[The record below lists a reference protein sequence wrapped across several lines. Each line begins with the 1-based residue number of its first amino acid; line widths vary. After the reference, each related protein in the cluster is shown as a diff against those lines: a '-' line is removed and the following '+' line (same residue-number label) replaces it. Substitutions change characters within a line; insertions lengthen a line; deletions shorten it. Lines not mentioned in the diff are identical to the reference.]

1 MSLMSSYNKCQGESF
16 SNISCESAETSSRV
30 VENHNCHAGERQC
43 HANVSNAMTKSMCEN
58 FPIRNTCAKGS
69 TLFKIPTVLAFF
81 TVQIDTE
88 ATLTLEEPA
97 TDIKFIDKDVRVTQ
111 CHLVPGTDKVFLEG
125 FVKKNIVF
133 STKGCMNKHGVSG
146 DIKHTTLRVPFSCV
160 TKVDF
165 LNGFNAGNIFKENQ
179 RTIEIET
186 QEQHCCRKEERI
198 INKEVDHNFVH
209 NSVFN
214 EKVFCEIEEA
224 TIFESDIEMDKCEER
239 EDHRDRCH
247 DRERCEE
254 REEHM
259 EHTFRRVKEKMVIFL
274 KVKLLQDR
282 QVCIPGVTFPGI
294 HHEKCE

>member
-1 MSLMSSYNKCQGESF
+1 MSLISSYNKCYGEGYGGGSYE
-16 SNISCESAETSSRV
+16 SSSSEASSCASS
-30 VENHNCHAGERQC
+30 CASERHHC
-43 HANVSNAMTKSMCEN
+43 EAKVSDAMTKSMCEN
-58 FPIRNTCAKGS
+58 WPITNSCAKGS

-88 ATLTLEEPA
+88 ATLTLEDPA
-97 TDIKFIDKDVRVTQ
+97 TDIKFIDKDVKVTQ

-133 STKGCMNKHGVSG
+133 STKGCVSKHGVSG

-165 LNGFNAGNIFKENQ
+165 LNGFNAGNIFRENE

-186 QEQHCCRKEERI
+186 QEPHCCRKDKNV
-198 INKEVDHNFVH
+198 INKEVDHNFIH

-224 TIFESDIEMDKCEER
+224 TIFESDIEMDKCHIHH
-239 EDHRDRCH
+239 EDHRDKCNDH
-247 DRERCEE
+247 DD
-254 REEHM
+254 HM
-259 EHTFRRVKEKMVIFL
+259 EHTFQKIREKMVIFL
-274 KVKLLQDR
+274 KVKLLQNR

-294 HHEKCE
+294 HPHHDKCDK